1 MEEDEEGKAVVQKNR
16 ERENMRMAEKQAAA
30 AQAKS
35 DALPGVVSKL
45 KEAQREL
52 KDSAAQRKR
61 QAMQSRDR
69 GR

>member
-1 MEEDEEGKAVVQKNR
+1 
-16 ERENMRMAEKQAAA
+16 MAEKQAAA
-30 AQAKS
+30 AQAKA